1 MSSLLKYV
9 PLPKKQL
16 KPKEKK
22 ELSFYAL
29 SHRMNQ
35 IYIPFKRPTKVQ
47 KEIINAIL
55 NRKSAIFLSN
65 TGSGKSYGYSLG
77 LAIRY
82 HREKGKKLRAVIVLP
97 TKELVEQMYTILK
110 QIVRKTI
117 RIVSLSSAFPEEK
130 DRKKLENDPE
140 VVVTTA
146 GRFKLVSNFNLLIL
160 DEVDLLLREGFA
172 IDEIRNYQLIGTSA
186 TFNNKY
192 NDFLNLEVVNV
203 QEKIEKNEINL
214 YMRREEKVGALEVLF
229 DRFES
234 IIVFASSRV
243 RVEEIVLYFKQHDKF
258 KDQIDG
264 IHGDLDSQFREQN
277 CLSFKRRQLRIL
289 VVTDVASRGLN
300 MNATCIVNYDIAD
313 EESLIHRKGRI
324 VRGGTVVSFFTFFE
338 LKFVHSELFAV
349 GQVRTKDIHECAEK
363 SYEKMKGMIRNTTN
377 TESINIRDLAVHS
390 LFTEAKPATNEVH
403 RCDLKAAL
411 RNTIDTYKKEKK
423 AQKIENKF
431 KDQFYIPYN
440 K

>member
-1 MSSLLKYV
+1 MSSLLKYA

-16 KPKEKK
+16 KPKEKR

-29 SHRMNQ
+29 AHKMHQ

-82 HREKGKKLRAVIVLP
+82 HKEKGKRLKAVIVLP

-110 QIVRKTI
+110 QIAKNTI
-117 RIVSLSSAFPEEK
+117 RIVNLSSAFPEEK
-130 DRKKLENDPE
+130 DVRKLESNPD

-146 GRFKLVSNFNLLIL
+146 GRFKLVKNFDLLIL

-172 IDEIRNYQLIGTSA
+172 IDEVRNYQLICTSV

-192 NDFLNLEVVNV
+192 NDYLNLEMVNV
-203 QEKIEKNEINL
+203 QEKIERNEINL
-214 YMRREEKVGALEVLF
+214 YMRREEKIGALEVLLDHF
-229 DRFES
+229 NS
-234 IIVFASSRV
+234 ILVFASSRV
-243 RVEEIVLYFKQHDKF
+243 RVEEIVSYFKQHDKF
-258 KDQIDG
+258 KNQIDG
-264 IHGDLDSQFREQN
+264 IHGDLDSQFREEN
-277 CLSFKRRQLRIL
+277 CLDFKHKQLRIL

-300 MNATCIVNYDIAD
+300 MNAACIVNYDIAD
-313 EESLIHRKGRI
+313 EEGLVHRKGRI
-324 VRGGTVVSFFTFFE
+324 ERGGTVVNFFTFFE
-338 LKFVHSELFAV
+338 LKFVNSDLFSV
-349 GQVRTKDIHECAEK
+349 GRVRTKDINECAEK
-363 SYEKMKGMIRNTTN
+363 SYEKMKGMIRHTVNSKNVDIQQLEVHPLFHTRAA
-377 TESINIRDLAVHS
+377 IRED
-390 LFTEAKPATNEVH
+390 H

-411 RNTIDTYKKEKK
+411 RNTIDTYKKESKAKK
-423 AQKIENKF
+423 VENKF
-431 KDQFYIPYN
+431 KDQFYIPYS